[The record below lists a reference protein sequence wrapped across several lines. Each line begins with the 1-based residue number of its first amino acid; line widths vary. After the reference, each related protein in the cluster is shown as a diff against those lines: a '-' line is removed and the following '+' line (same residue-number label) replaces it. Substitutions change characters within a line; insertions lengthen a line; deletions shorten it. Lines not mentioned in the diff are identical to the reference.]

1 MTGVSP
7 SSRALVGM
15 LLLAAAPVAVYALV
29 PLPLDDHLALALV
42 LCAVG
47 MVIAKQYPA
56 RRAVVG
62 ILSLAVSLRYIA
74 WRLDGTVVLSASM
87 DGFASVSLLGAE
99 LFGLFLLVTGYFQA
113 TFARARPLGRLP
125 PLEAQP
131 TVDIMVPS
139 YDEDVNILRR
149 TLVGAT
155 AIDYARKRVYL
166 LDEQRRPA
174 VRDLCE
180 ELGVTWVTRPD
191 NRGAKAG
198 NLNHAMAQTDG
209 ELIAVFDADQVPV
222 RSFLRTTVPAFV
234 ADPRLAL
241 VQTPHHFYNPDPF
254 ERNLHVEDEIP
265 AEHLIFY
272 QLIQVGNDFWNSAF
286 FCGSCA
292 VLRRTALAE
301 VGGIATETVTE
312 DAHTALKLHARGWR
326 SAYLPIV
333 QAAGL
338 ATERYAF
345 HVTQRV
351 RWARGMLQILRLD
364 NPLAKPG
371 LSVGQRV
378 NYLAATAHFL
388 FGLPRLAYLLA
399 PPAFLVFG
407 LHPVAASAVDIAAYA
422 LPHVFLS
429 IVGSSM
435 VSQSTRHSFWAE
447 VYEVAI
453 APYIAIVTIL
463 TLVAPRHARFKV
475 TTKGAQ
481 LDRARFDLRRA
492 WPNLIA
498 ALLVMA
504 AVIATPFRWQ
514 NAPDQRATIA
524 LASAWNLYN
533 LMILAPALLVAL
545 DRPQRRENWRVRRAG
560 RVWIEQGG
568 HVWHGRLVDIGEDGL
583 RAWGPP
589 SQALDPAKGVRLTLR
604 SARGVPL
611 ELEATVLDVRSS
623 AEGADLR
630 LRLHVETPAQR
641 RALLE
646 EIFSGASSWLPSP
659 VPIDRPLRAAWLL
672 VRTPWRALRSSWR
685 ERVGAGT

>member
-1 MTGVSP
+1 MNPDVTPTRDV
-7 SSRALVGM
+7 AAW
-15 LLLAAAPVAVYALV
+15 LLMASVPVVAYVLV
-29 PLPLDDHLALALV
+29 PLPLADHVALALAL
-42 LCAVG
+42 CATGLLV
-47 MVIAKQYPA
+47 A
-56 RRAVVG
+56 RRWPRFRPVVG
-62 ILSLAVSLRYIA
+62 VLSLAVSFRYLA
-74 WRLDGTVVLSASM
+74 WRLDGTVVLEPSL
-87 DGFASVSLLGAE
+87 DGLASVSLLGAE
-99 LFGLFLLVTGYFQA
+99 VFGLFLLVTGYFQA
-113 TFARARPLGRLP
+113 TFARARPVGPLP
-125 PLEAQP
+125 PVEAQP

-139 YDEDVNILRR
+139 YDEDVSILRR

-155 AIDYARKRVYL
+155 AIDYARKRVFL

-174 VRDLCE
+174 VRDLCD

-198 NLNHAMAQTDG
+198 NLNHALAQTDG

-222 RSFLRTTVPAFV
+222 RSFLRTTVPAFLT
-234 ADPRLAL
+234 DPRLAL

-292 VLRRTALAE
+292 VLRRTALEE

-364 NPLAKPG
+364 NPLLKSG
-371 LSVGQRV
+371 LSLGQRV

-388 FGLPRLAYLLA
+388 FGLPRLVYLLA

-407 LHPVAASAVDIAAYA
+407 LHPVAASAGDIAAYA

-429 IVGSSM
+429 VVGSSM

-453 APYIAIVTIL
+453 APYIAIVTLL
-463 TLVAPRHARFKV
+463 TLVAPRRARFKV

-492 WPNLIA
+492 WPNVVA
-498 ALLVMA
+498 AGLVLA
-504 AVIATPFRWQ
+504 AVIATPLRWQ
-514 NAPDQRATIA
+514 AAPDQRATIA
-524 LASAWNLYN
+524 LACAWNLYN

-560 RVWIEQGG
+560 RVQLEGRGQ
-568 HVWHGRLVDIGEDGL
+568 VWHGRLVDIGEDGL
-583 RAWGPP
+583 RAWGPQGP
-589 SQALDPAKGVRLTLR
+589 VWDPAEPLALTLR

-611 ELEATVLDVRSS
+611 RLDAVLLDVK
-623 AEGADLR
+623 ATHDGTDLR
-630 LRLHVETPAQR
+630 LRLQVETSGQR

-646 EIFSGASSWLPSP
+646 EIFAGASSWLPVAVP
-659 VPIDRPLRAAWLL
+659 VDRPMRAAWLL
-672 VRTPWRALRSSWR
+672 LQAPWRAIRSSWR
-685 ERVGAGT
+685 DRAGAAA